1 MEERLNLLDKEQIS
15 QLLNSNETDSLFID
29 PLLDDSQIGA
39 VTVDLRLGYD
49 FFVSILTRKPSIE
62 TNINPDNQHHR
73 AIGSYFQETR
83 RDLGEKFVLYP
94 HQVVLCTT
102 LEYVSLPPNVYA
114 DILSRSSYTRLG
126 IPINTMVQP
135 GFRGCIPL
143 ELFNHGNSP
152 IELVVGSR
160 VCQARFFE
168 IQNNV
173 GYIDGTKQRKY
184 FGQVR
189 PTVSSADTDS
199 EMSKLVQIAGMP
211 KF

>member
-1 MEERLNLLDKEQIS
+1 MNLLDKDRLCE
-15 QLLNSNETDSLFID
+15 LLNSDSPDSLFID
-29 PLLDDSQIGA
+29 PLLDISQIGS
-39 VTVDLRLGYD
+39 VTIDLRLGYD
-49 FFVSILTRKPSIE
+49 FFVSILTRKPSIG
-62 TNINPDNQHHR
+62 TSINPDIPNHR

-102 LEYVSLPPNVYA
+102 LEYVSLPSNVYA

-126 IPINTMVQP
+126 IPLNTMVQP

-152 IELVVGSR
+152 VELIVGSR
-160 VCQARFFE
+160 ICQARFFE
-168 IQNNV
+168 IENNV
-173 GYIDGTKQRKY
+173 EYIDGTRQRKY

-199 EMSKLVQIAGMP
+199 EMSKLSQIAGML